1 MKQLWFSAIHSGFPN
16 THFCHIFLL
25 QENLFFMQD
34 NLGVNESYA
43 ILQAN
48 TQICKHRVTNNQN

>member
-1 MKQLWFSAIHSGFPN
+1 MKQLGYAAIHPGFPN
-16 THFCHIFLL
+16 TRSCHILL
-25 QENLFFMQD
+25 MQENLFFIQN